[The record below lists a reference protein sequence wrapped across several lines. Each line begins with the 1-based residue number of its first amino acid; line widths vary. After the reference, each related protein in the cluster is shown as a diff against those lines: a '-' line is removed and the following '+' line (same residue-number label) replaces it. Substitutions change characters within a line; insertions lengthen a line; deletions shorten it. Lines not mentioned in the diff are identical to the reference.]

1 MQIMMETLFHKKKV
15 LGACVIVL
23 LLILGIAS
31 CYNTFDKDI
40 NLIPGTINTDDIS
53 HQQSLIESEKNMID
67 SSMTIGGRVGD
78 SAPELMG
85 ITNWINSNQITMDQ
99 LKGRVVLIDFWTYS
113 CVNCIR
119 TIPYLKEWFERYKDE
134 DLVIIGIHAP
144 EFEFEK
150 LAENVSKFTNLHGIG
165 WPIAQDNN
173 MKTWDAYDNMYWPA
187 KYLIDKDGVIRYRH
201 FGEGNYAQTE
211 IAIQELL
218 SEITPAGQ
226 EIPVQLPSDPELDI
240 SFRNRMFGKV
250 TREIYSGHNRN
261 FNAVIFGNQPYVIQ
275 PEYYE
280 NVGKNN
286 YFQEPEVLL
295 SDQLYLN
302 GNWIVRDESIAHGK
316 TVADLNDYLSLK
328 YSAKTVNV
336 VVASESNR
344 PRKIFVTMGGKY
356 LTEENS
362 GLDVVID
369 GDGHSFVIVK
379 SARLYEV
386 VDNSRYQEDQI
397 LRLRM
402 RDEGIHVYAFTFGVY
417 EDGP

>member
-1 MQIMMETLFHKKKV
+1 MMETWFHKKKV
-15 LGACVIVL
+15 LAVCAVAL
-23 LLILGIAS
+23 LPILGIAS

-40 NLIPGTINTDDIS
+40 GPLSRTINTDGMS
-53 HQQSLIESEKNMID
+53 HQQSVTESEKTTID
-67 SSMTIGGRVGD
+67 PSMTIGGRVGD
-78 SAPELMG
+78 LAPELRG

-99 LKGRVVLIDFWTYS
+99 LKGQVVLIDFWTYT

-119 TIPYLKEWFERYKDE
+119 TIPYLKEWFERYKDQ
-134 DLVIIGIHAP
+134 DLVIIGLHAP

-150 LAENVSKFTNLHGIG
+150 LSANVSKFTNLHGIG
-165 WPIAQDNN
+165 WPIAQDND

-201 FGEGNYAQTE
+201 FGEGNYAETE

-218 SEITPAGQ
+218 SEITPADDD
-226 EIPVQLPSDPELDI
+226 IPAQLPSDPDLDI
-240 SFRNRMFGKV
+240 SFRNRMFGQV

-261 FNAVIFGNQPYVIQ
+261 SNAVIFGNQPYVIQ

-280 NVGKNN
+280 NVGENN

-302 GNWIVRDESIAHGK
+302 GHWIIRDESIVHGK
-316 TVADLNDYLSLK
+316 TVSDFNDYLSLK

-336 VVASESNR
+336 VMASDSNR
-344 PRKIFVTMGGKY
+344 PRKMLVTMGGKN
-356 LTEENS
+356 LTEENR

-369 GDGHSFVIVK
+369 EDGHSFVIVK
-379 SARLYEV
+379 DARLYEV
-386 VDNSRYQEDQI
+386 VDNSKYREDQL

>member
-1 MQIMMETLFHKKKV
+1 METLFHKKKV

-40 NLIPGTINTDDIS
+40 SLFPRAINTDDIS
-53 HQQSLIESEKNMID
+53 HQQSLIESEKKMID

-78 SAPELMG
+78 LAPELRG

-369 GDGHSFVIVK
+369 GDGYSFVIVK